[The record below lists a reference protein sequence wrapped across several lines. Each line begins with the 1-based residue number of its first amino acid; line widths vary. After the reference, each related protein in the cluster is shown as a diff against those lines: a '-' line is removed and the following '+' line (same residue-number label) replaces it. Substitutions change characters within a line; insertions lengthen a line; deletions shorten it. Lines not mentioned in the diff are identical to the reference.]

1 MPTLRLP
8 DKVVKAER
16 GRRACGASRR
26 SGDKAKPGWLAETRK
41 DKVVKRDFIK
51 GLLLS
56 ALLTIGFAGTAN
68 AQGPALGPLQPYVMN
83 SDDGDWSGALEGDVY
98 WLENRAALGAVRYF
112 YNKAARD
119 GTNGLQVQ
127 VDVTVESSDPNARA
141 GLLYGYRESPRF
153 YYLAVVGSQGQFE
166 LYRRDND
173 GFQMVLGNTVERS
186 ASGRTS
192 IVLKEMGK
200 ELTIVVN
207 GHKIGAFQSAGTGE
221 GAIGIAAMGVGRY
234 GFTGYRQSQ
243 VSAAAPLNDD
253 SVQPAIVQSP
263 AIQAP
268 VAQVPAIQA
277 PVTQTPV
284 TVAQTAPVSSEA
296 AVFTEHVVQ
305 DAGRGNFPA
314 FRFLVP
320 HDWAVTGGVSP
331 SGPALHS
338 IPYLS
343 EIRIE
348 APDERF
354 VAFIPHIEFGY
365 SDLIQLQPMQPYEG
379 RLYYRQPE
387 SLGAFAAQVLQLS
400 PEQGITNFQVVSED
414 VMPQATESV
423 RKFHAGPYRDT
434 ENFNAREGPMAGE
447 RQHYDIHVRKL
458 VARYNK
464 DGKAIEETT
473 VAAISST
480 AFTFANGAVKAAM
493 WSMEVFSVGGPAGSD
508 YLNDPQLATVLR
520 SKRINP
526 DWEYAIDQWYA
537 GQRQKIIAEG
547 AAKAALAQRTWQN
560 TRAQQSDDV
569 LDISF
574 KGWQKREGMKDA
586 GQANE
591 VNMIH
596 ERTTYATPAG
606 QNVNLPSYYRNVY
619 TDGQGTFVLHNN
631 SNYQINT
638 DPVFNSR
645 DWQRAQPVN

>member
-1 MPTLRLP
+1 M
-8 DKVVKAER
+8 
-16 GRRACGASRR
+16 
-26 SGDKAKPGWLAETRK
+26 WK
-41 DKVVKRDFIK
+41 DKVVIK
-51 GLLLS
+51 ELVKALLVLGF
-56 ALLTIGFAGTAN
+56 LTIGLAGTAK
-68 AQGPALGPLQPYVMN
+68 AQASALGPLQPYVMN

-98 WLENRAALGAVRYF
+98 WLENRAAQGAIRYF
-112 YNKAARD
+112 YNNVVRD
-119 GTNGLQVQ
+119 GAGGLQVQ
-127 VDVTVESSDPNARA
+127 VDVTVDATDPNARA
-141 GLLYGYRESPRF
+141 GLLYGYKEAPRF
-153 YYLAVVGSQGQFE
+153 YYLAVVSAQGRFE
-166 LYRRDND
+166 VHRRDDN
-173 GFQMVLGNTVERS
+173 GFQMVLGNSIEMSET
-186 ASGRTS
+186 GRTR
-192 IVLKEMGK
+192 IELKETGK
-200 ELTIVVN
+200 ELSIVVN
-207 GHKIGAFQSAGTGE
+207 GHRIGAFQSTGTGE

-243 VSAAAPLNDD
+243 VAATAPLTDD
-253 SVQPAIVQSP
+253 SIQPSTV
-263 AIQAP
+263 QAP
-268 VAQVPAIQA
+268 VAQAPVAQA
-277 PVTQTPV
+277 PIVQTPV
-284 TVAQTAPVSSEA
+284 VQAQTAPVPSEA
-296 AVFTEHVVQ
+296 AVFTEHVIQ

-320 HDWAVTGGVSP
+320 QDWAVTGSVSP

-338 IPYLS
+338 IPYVS

-348 APDERF
+348 APDGRF
-354 VAFIPHIEFGY
+354 AAFIPHMEFGY

-387 SLGAFAAQVLQLS
+387 SLGAFAAQVLQLA

-414 VMPQATESV
+414 VMPQETESV
-423 RKFHAGPYRDT
+423 RKFHARAYRDT
-434 ENFNAREGPMAGE
+434 ENFNQREGPMVGQ

-458 VARYNK
+458 VARYNR

-473 VAAISST
+473 IASISST
-480 AFTFANGAVKAAM
+480 AFTFATGAVKAAM

-520 SKRINP
+520 SKRVNP
-526 DWEYAIDQWYA
+526 DWQYAIDQWYA

-547 AAKAALAQRTWQN
+547 AAKAALARKTWQN
-560 TRAQQSDDV
+560 TRTRQSDDV

-586 GQANE
+586 GQANQ

-638 DPVFNSR
+638 DPAFNSR

>member
-1 MPTLRLP
+1 M
-8 DKVVKAER
+8 VQ
-16 GRRACGASRR
+16 
-26 SGDKAKPGWLAETRK
+26 
-41 DKVVKRDFIK
+41 RDFVK
-51 GLLLS
+51 GLLLL
-56 ALLTIGFAGTAN
+56 ALLTISLAGSAN
-68 AQGPALGPLQPYVMN
+68 AQSTALGPLQPYVMN
-83 SDDGDWSGALEGDVY
+83 SDDGDWSGAEEGDVY
-98 WLENRAALGAVRYF
+98 WLENRATPGAIRYF
-112 YNKAARD
+112 YNKATRD
-119 GTNGLQVQ
+119 GVNGLRLQ
-127 VDVTVESSDPNARA
+127 VDVSIESSDPNARA
-141 GLLYGYRESPRF
+141 GLLYGYRASPRF
-153 YYLAVVGSQGQFE
+153 YYLAVVSAQGQFE
-166 LYRRDND
+166 LYRRDDD
-173 GFQMVLGNTVERS
+173 GFQMVLGNSVQTP
-186 ASGRTS
+186 ASGRTR
-192 IVLKEMGK
+192 IALKETGK

-207 GHKIGAFQSAGTGE
+207 GQNLGAFQSTGTGE
-221 GAIGIAAMGVGRY
+221 GAVGIAAMGVGRY

-243 VSAAAPLNDD
+243 VSAEAPLDD
-253 SVQPAIVQSP
+253 GSVQPSVV
-263 AIQAP
+263 QAP
-268 VAQVPAIQA
+268 AVQTTAVQAPAVQA
-277 PVTQTPV
+277 PVTLTQTEPV
-284 TVAQTAPVSSEA
+284 PSEA
-296 AVFTEHVVQ
+296 AVFNEHIVR
-305 DAGRGNFPA
+305 DKGRGDFPA

-320 HDWAVTGGVSP
+320 KGWAVTGGVSP

-343 EIRIE
+343 DIRIE
-348 APDERF
+348 APDDRF

-365 SDLIQLQPMQPYEG
+365 SDQIQLQPMQPYDG
-379 RLYYRQPE
+379 RLYYRQPA
-387 SLGAFAAQVLQLS
+387 SLGAFASQVLQLS

-423 RKFHAGPYRDT
+423 RKFHARAYRDT
-434 ENFNAREGPMAGE
+434 ENFNTREGPMAGQ

-464 DGKAIEETT
+464 NGSPIEETT

-480 AFTFANGAVKAAM
+480 AFTFADGSVKAGM

-508 YLNDPQLATVLR
+508 YLIDPQLATILR

-547 AAKAALAQRTWQN
+547 AAKAALARKSWQN

-574 KGWQKREGMKDA
+574 KGWQKRTGMKDA